1 MIKQKTI
8 VFIPPNGEIF
18 VNDFSIQR
26 ICHNLKKKKQIKT
39 ILLKLDTIR
48 GFEENF
54 DYVDLVIDVKTQKEL
69 IKKLKEI
76 KPDLIFHRSWMHAY
90 SFAAKLV
97 KKFDNV
103 IVNIKDWEFASKKEY
118 AIVFGEEATKDFKAI
133 KYIMKNAKLILSHY
147 TKEQA
152 KIWAKKYKV
161 NKKKF
166 VFFPEFCNEENFFDK
181 KVLDTDTYNIAFA
194 GSLSPTSYP
203 EEFFIAKPHLRSVRC
218 LTKQNIDVS
227 YVLVEGSYAATQS
240 PKQRLLFQDV
250 LYENQFND
258 KFHLVKGKQL
268 DSSVLSAYHYGFF
281 HLEDCVKKQNLT
293 RYAVPSKFA
302 FYLEAGLPMIINRKM
317 KGLSKLVK
325 KYGLGVVFDNNEID
339 DLAIKLK
346 SISTKEYK
354 GYISNIN
361 LFRKRFIFKSSNLD
375 KILKIN

>member
-1 MIKQKTI
+1 MPSFK
-8 VFIPPNGEIF
+8 E
-18 VNDFSIQR
+18 
-26 ICHNLKKKKQIKT
+26 KKQIKT

-118 AIVFGEEATKDFKAI
+118 GIIFGEEATKDFKAI
-133 KYIMKNAKLILSHY
+133 KYIMKSAKLILSHY

-166 VFFPEFCNEENFFDK
+166 VFFPEFCNEENFCDK
-181 KVLDTDTYNIAFA
+181 KVLDTDTYNIVFA

-203 EEFFIAKPHLRSVRC
+203 EEFFIAKPHLRSVRR

-240 PKQRLLFQDV
+240 PRQRLLFQDV

-268 DSSVLSAYHYGFF
+268 DSSVLSSYHYGFF
-281 HLEDCVKKQNLT
+281 TLEYTTKNKTLNK
-293 RYAVPSKFA
+293 YAIPSKFA
-302 FYLEAGLPMIINRKM
+302 FYLEAGIPMLINDQLKS
-317 KGLSKLVK
+317 LSCYVK
-325 KYGLGVVFDNNEID
+325 KYQLGIVFGND
-339 DLAIKLK
+339 DLDRLDEILVNNQKNYGNFVKNIKK
-346 SISTKEYK
+346 
-354 GYISNIN
+354 
-361 LFRKRFIFKSSNLD
+361 FRKKFREGIKW
-375 KILKIN
+375 IL